1 MTAGDGRRWL
11 VTGGA
16 GFIGSHLCDAL
27 LAAGGS
33 VTVVD
38 DLSTGLRANLDGAVS
53 AHGGRLE
60 FIESKASDAVL
71 ALDPSRFDGI
81 FHLAAAVGVRLV
93 VEDPVAAAETNV
105 AETSAILA
113 FAAQRRVPTLVASS
127 SEVYGKGVRAP
138 FREDDDI
145 AFGPPTVSR
154 WSYGLSKALDEHLA
168 LAHARR
174 DGLPVV
180 VARLFNTVGPRQRG
194 RYGMVLP
201 RFVSAALDG
210 RPLEVHGTG
219 RQVRCFCDVR
229 DVAGALVRLLGTS
242 ACHGRVFNVG
252 SDRPVTVEDL
262 AQLVLRVTGSAS
274 GVVHVPHSEVFGP
287 SFEDLAIRVPD
298 IGRIRAA
305 IGFDPAIPLERT
317 VADVAACATGLAG
330 GLRGG
335 AA

>member
-1 MTAGDGRRWL
+1 MTLRQGGRWL

-27 LAAGGS
+27 LASGGQ

-38 DLSTGLRANLDGAVS
+38 DLSTGLRANLDAAVA
-53 AHGGRLE
+53 AHGSRLE
-60 FIESKASDAVL
+60 VIEAKLSSAV
-71 ALDPSRFDGI
+71 AHLDPSAFDGI

-93 VEDPVAAAETNV
+93 VEDPVRAAEINV
-105 AETSAILA
+105 HETSSVLA
-113 FAAQRRVPTLVASS
+113 FASQRRTPILVASS

-138 FREDDDI
+138 FREDDDVV
-145 AFGPPTVSR
+145 FGPPTVSR

-168 LAHARR
+168 LAHGTR
-174 DGLPVV
+174 DGLPVA

-210 RPLEVHGTG
+210 RPLEVHGNG

-229 DVAGALVRLLGTS
+229 DVVGALVALLATP

-252 SDRPVTVEDL
+252 SDRPLTVEDL
-262 AQLVLRVTGSAS
+262 ARTVLRVTGSRSAI
-274 GVVHVPHSEVFGP
+274 VHVPHAEVFGP

-298 IGRIRAA
+298 LSRIRAA
-305 IGFDPAIPLERT
+305 IGFEASIGIERT
-317 VADVAACATGLAG
+317 VADVAACATGVT
-330 GLRGG
+330 GG

>member
-1 MTAGDGRRWL
+1 MTGTAGRRWL

-16 GFIGSHLCDAL
+16 GFIGSHLCDLL
-27 LAAGGS
+27 LAAGGW

-38 DLSTGLRANLDGAVS
+38 DLSTGLRGNLDAAAS
-53 AHGGRLE
+53 AHGQRLS
-60 FIESKASDAVL
+60 FVESKVSRAL
-71 ALDPSRFDGI
+71 PHLDPSAFDGI

-93 VEDPVAAAETNV
+93 VDDPVSAAETNV
-105 AETSAILA
+105 QETSAVLA
-113 FAAQRRVPTLVASS
+113 FAAQRRVPTLIASS

-138 FREDDDI
+138 FREDDDCV
-145 AFGPPTVSR
+145 FGPPSVSR
-154 WSYGLSKALDEHLA
+154 WSYGISKALDEHLA

-174 DGLPVV
+174 DGLPVAI
-180 VARLFNTVGPRQRG
+180 ARLFNTVGPRQRG

-229 DVAGALVRLLGTS
+229 DVAVALVALLAS
-242 ACHGRVFNVG
+242 PSCHGRVFNVG

-262 AQLVLRVTGSAS
+262 AQAVLRVTGSRSA
-274 GVVHVPHSEVFGP
+274 VVHVPHAEVFGP
-287 SFEDLAIRVPD
+287 DFEDLAIRVPD
-298 IGRIRAA
+298 ISRIRAA
-305 IGFDPAIPLERT
+305 IDFAPAIGLEQT
-317 VADVAACATGLAG
+317 IADVAATTARVA
-330 GLRGG
+330 GG

>member
-1 MTAGDGRRWL
+1 MTGGDGGRWL

-27 LAAGGS
+27 LASGGR

-38 DLSTGLRANLDGAVS
+38 DLSTGLRANLDAAAS

-60 FIESKASDAVL
+60 FVESKASRAV
-71 ALDPSRFDGI
+71 AHLDPSAFDGI

-93 VEDPVAAAETNV
+93 VEDPVRAAETNV
-105 AETSAILA
+105 HETSAILA
-113 FAAQRRVPTLVASS
+113 FAAQRRTPILVASS

-138 FREDDDI
+138 FREDDDVV
-145 AFGPPTVSR
+145 FGPPTVSR

-168 LAHARR
+168 LAHGSR
-174 DGLPVV
+174 DGLPVS

-229 DVAGALVRLLGTS
+229 DVVRALVALLRTP

-252 SDRPVTVEDL
+252 SDRPLTIEDL
-262 AQLVLRVTGSAS
+262 AGAVLRVTGSRSA
-274 GVVHVPHSEVFGP
+274 VMHVPHAEVFGP

-298 IGRIRAA
+298 LARIRAA
-305 IGFDPAIPLERT
+305 IGFEPSIAIDRT
-317 VADVAACATGLAG
+317 IADVAACATGVA
-330 GLRGG
+330 GG